1 MEILSR
7 FSVPLQEGAIKGVVD
22 FEEGKV
28 LKVFRYAFNRQSFF
42 VEGFVPDL
50 VAPAG
55 NSFFVSPL
63 RINLPDP
70 PGIPVTGRS
79 NQDVWMGVAN
89 PEVIEI

>member
-1 MEILSR
+1 MVKS
-7 FSVPLQEGAIKGVVD
+7 VVD
-22 FEEGKV
+22 SEKRKV
-28 LKVFRYAFNRQSFF
+28 LEVLGYAFKRKGFF
-42 VEGFVPDL
+42 IEGLIPCL
-50 VAPAG
+50 MAPVS